1 MTTPR
6 GFRDRADDSLFT
18 LLGDIPELVR
28 NLLIAEVNAAKQWA
42 AKTAKDAGIGA
53 GWVVVAL
60 FFLFWSLPA
69 LGIFLIWGFHEW
81 WGWWIWAS
89 ALLVFGIAILVAALF
104 VLLGLLRFRRLSRR
118 QNPGQAIAHDVQ
130 IVKEAGDEF

>member
-6 GFRDRADDSLFT
+6 GFRDRADDSFLT

-28 NLLIAEVNAAKQWA
+28 NLVVAEINAAKAWA
-42 AKTAKDAGIGA
+42 AKTAKDAGIGT

-69 LGIFLIWGFHEW
+69 FGVFLIWGCHEW
-81 WGWWIWAS
+81 WGWPVWAG
-89 ALLVFGIAILVAALF
+89 ALLVFGLALVTAVVF
-104 VLLGLLRFRRLSRR
+104 VLLGIQRFRRLSRR
-118 QNPGQAIAHDVQ
+118 ENPGQAIASDVKM
-130 IVKEAGDEF
+130 VKDVRDDF

>member
-6 GFRDRADDSLFT
+6 GFRDRADDGLFT

-28 NLLIAEVNAAKQWA
+28 NLLVAELTAAKKWA
-42 AKTAKDAGIGA
+42 AKTAKDAGMGA
-53 GWVVVAL
+53 GWMVVAL

-69 LGIFLIWGFHEW
+69 FGIFLIWGFHEW

-89 ALLVFGIAILVAALF
+89 ALLVFGIALVLTLLC
-104 VLLGLLRFRRLSRR
+104 VLLGILRFRRLSRR
-118 QNPGQAIAHDVQ
+118 ENPGQAIAHDVQ
-130 IVKEAGDEF
+130 IVKEVGDEF

>member
-28 NLLIAEVNAAKQWA
+28 NLVVAEVNAAKKWA
-42 AKTAKDAGIGA
+42 AKTAKDAGIGTGWAVGVLFLLFWMIPVILTFAVA
-53 GWVVVAL
+53 GFASWMPVWAAALVVLGILLVVA
-60 FFLFWSLPA
+60 
-69 LGIFLIWGFHEW
+69 I
-81 WGWWIWAS
+81 
-89 ALLVFGIAILVAALF
+89 VFG
-104 VLLGLLRFRRLSRR
+104 LLAYRSFKKLSSRE
-118 QNPGQAIAHDVQ
+118 NPGQAVAADVR

>member
-28 NLLIAEVNAAKQWA
+28 NLVVAEVNAAKAWA

-53 GWVVVAL
+53 GWMVGAL

-69 LGIFLIWGFHEW
+69 FGVFLIWGFHEW
-81 WGWWIWAS
+81 WGWGIWAS
-89 ALLVFGIAILVAALF
+89 ALLVFGIGLALVAVC
-104 VLLGLLRFRRLSRR
+104 VLLGILRFKKLSQRE
-118 QNPGQAIAHDVQ
+118 NPGQAIAEDVK

>member
-6 GFRDRADDSLFT
+6 GFRDRADDSLLT

-28 NLLIAEVNAAKQWA
+28 NLVIAEVNAAKAWA
-42 AKTAKDAGIGA
+42 AKTAKDAGIGT

-69 LGIFLIWGFHEW
+69 FGVFLIWGFHEW
-81 WGWWIWAS
+81 WGWPVWAG
-89 ALLVFGIAILVAALF
+89 ALLVFGLTLVAAAVF
-104 VLLGLLRFRRLSRR
+104 VLLGIQRFKKLSRR
-118 QNPGQAIAHDVQ
+118 ENPGQAIANDMKMVKDV
-130 IVKEAGDEF
+130 GDEF